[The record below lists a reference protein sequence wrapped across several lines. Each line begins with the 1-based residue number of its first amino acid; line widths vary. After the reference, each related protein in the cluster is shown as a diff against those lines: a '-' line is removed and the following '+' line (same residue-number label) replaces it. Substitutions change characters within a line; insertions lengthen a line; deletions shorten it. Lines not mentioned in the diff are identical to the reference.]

1 MSSGNKSASASGG
14 FTLLEIIIALTLV
27 AILVGASLPYL
38 YDSYATSA
46 GERSMEDITS
56 LAQETRR
63 QAMKNGEMRF
73 LKISSKGL
81 GDREVPDGWV
91 LEIKGLNDSKFHP
104 PARDQRWEFS
114 SAGICEPLSLRL
126 THGDRQ
132 LVTTFDALTGQPIH
146 DEE

>member
-1 MSSGNKSASASGG
+1 VSSVNKAASSSGG

-46 GERSMEDITS
+46 GERSMEGITS

-63 QAMKNGEMRF
+63 QAMEKGEMCY
-73 LKISSKGL
+73 LNISSKGL
-81 GDREVPDGWV
+81 GDHELPAGWV
-91 LEIKGLNDSKFHP
+91 LEIKGLNDSKFHT

-132 LVTTFDALTGQPIH
+132 IVTTFDALTGQPVH

>member
-1 MSSGNKSASASGG
+1 MSSGNKPASASGG

-63 QAMKNGEMRF
+63 QAMENGEMRF

-81 GDREVPDGWV
+81 GDRELPDGWV

-104 PARDQRWEFS
+104 PPRYRRWEFS
-114 SAGICEPLSLRL
+114 SAGICEPLSLRF

-132 LVTTFDALTGQPIH
+132 IVTTFDALTGQPVH

>member
-56 LAQETRR
+56 LTQETRR
-63 QAMKNGEMRF
+63 QAMENGEMRF

-81 GDREVPDGWV
+81 GDRELPDGWV

-132 LVTTFDALTGQPIH
+132 LVTSFDALTGQPIH